1 MITLWLQT
9 FKLIKRN
16 VVPCQEISML
26 KRISHGSE
34 LSQLSEG
41 VLDSK
46 MIIPPWK
53 FFAKSELRVNVSV
66 EFLPFNESPCRV
78 PAV

>member
-41 VLDSK
+41 VLNSK
-46 MIIPPWK
+46 VITPP
-53 FFAKSELRVNVSV
+53 
-66 EFLPFNESPCRV
+66 
-78 PAV
+78 